1 VSRPGHSLVEVLVAL
16 LLFVLG
22 ALGAAATAHHAT
34 ALTRRALAEQRA
46 ATAAAEVL
54 DSLLALPAPAAGARD
69 LDGIRLRWSGAAGGT
84 LVVIAEV
91 PGGEAPRRLRFA
103 ALHALPP
110 PAAPAAAP
118 RRRRPARARAGF
130 TLLELLV
137 ALALTG
143 LLGVLLAGTFSAQLG
158 AARRQVELAAL
169 AELRRVVRHVLAGE
183 LRYLDAPAD
192 VAAIAPDSLALR
204 ALRGTGRGCAAAPG
218 HVAYR
223 GWRDPEP
230 AKDSALVLGPAGSW
244 SVRPV
249 TAADRRSGVPD
260 CAPGPGEHVLRL
272 ALGDGGTDA
281 SGDDAATP
289 LLVVVFESGSYHLQ
303 ARALRYRRG
312 ASGRQP
318 LTAELLRDGAS
329 RFDAAPAAVRVVI
342 APAPAGRPVAGVR
355 VRVLNGP

>member
-1 VSRPGHSLVEVLVAL
+1 VSRPGHSLAEVLVAL
-16 LLFVLG
+16 LLFALG

-46 ATAAAEVL
+46 AAAAAEVL
-54 DSLLALPAPAAGARD
+54 DSLLALPAPAPGARE
-69 LDGIRLRWSGAAGGT
+69 LDGIRLRWSGGAGGT
-84 LVVIAEV
+84 IVVIAEV
-91 PGGEAPRRLRFA
+91 PGGAVPRRLRFA

-110 PAAPAAAP
+110 PGAPSPAR
-118 RRRRPARARAGF
+118 RRRRPGPRAGF
-130 TLLELLV
+130 TLVELLV

-143 LLGVLLAGTFSAQLG
+143 LLGVLLVGTFSTQLG

-169 AELRRVVRHVLAGE
+169 EELRRVVRHVLAGE

-192 VAAIAPDSLALR
+192 VAASAPDSLALR

-218 HVAYR
+218 HVSYR

-230 AKDSALVLGPAGSW
+230 AKDSALVLGPAGTW
-244 SVRPV
+244 SVRAV
-249 TAADRRSGVPD
+249 TAADRRAGD
-260 CAPGPGEHVLRL
+260 AGCAPAPGEHVLRL
-272 ALGDGGTDA
+272 ALGDGEA
-281 SGDDAATP
+281 EAPGDDAATP
-289 LLVVVFESGSYHLQ
+289 LLVVVFETGSYHLH

-329 RFDAAPAAVRVVI
+329 RFDAAPAAIRVVI
-342 APAPAGRPVAGVR
+342 APAPAGRPVAR
-355 VRVLNGP
+355 VRVSLLNGP